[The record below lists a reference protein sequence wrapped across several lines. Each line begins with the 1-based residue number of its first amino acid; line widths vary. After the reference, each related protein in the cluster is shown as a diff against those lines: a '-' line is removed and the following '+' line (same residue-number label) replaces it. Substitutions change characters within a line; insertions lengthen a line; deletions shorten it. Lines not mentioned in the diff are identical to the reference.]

1 MTSSGERTSSLT
13 PACIAGAARV
23 TLKALSSREIARL
36 LVRLAPGL
44 PAYRR
49 RETRQSGE
57 RLKKLGAANCVVGV
71 SRAARALAP
80 EGGVV
85 SLRRIAPP
93 TLSGARISPGHFSI
107 RPDSLCRQLRKHGFR
122 HQLEEPISLVG

>member
-1 MTSSGERTSSLT
+1 MNLSHLLRHLDVPSYGTGEIKQAQAMTSSGDRTSSLT

-49 RETRQSGE
+49 RETRHPVNG
-57 RLKKLGAANCVVGV
+57 
-71 SRAARALAP
+71 
-80 EGGVV
+80 
-85 SLRRIAPP
+85 
-93 TLSGARISPGHFSI
+93 
-107 RPDSLCRQLRKHGFR
+107 
-122 HQLEEPISLVG
+122 